1 MAAVGRTVEAAEI
14 DTGAEP
20 RMPWPLDPLAP
31 ERLGHLRAEVGKA
44 TQRALLGAVALR
56 QEPELA
62 QHRGL
67 VPLLVLLDELPVTEE
82 PRFR

>member
-44 TQRALLGAVALR
+44 TQRALLGAVA
-56 QEPELA
+56 EPELA

-67 VPLLVLLDELPVTEE
+67 VPLLVLLDELPVTEA
-82 PRFR
+82 